1 VSKVHEGEVRCF
13 ADTGDLIV
21 LVGHARRGDRHD
33 RQAPD
38 AVVLVEVV
46 EDAQKIELPEEDV
59 SPTSR

>member
-1 VSKVHEGEVRCF
+1 
-13 ADTGDLIV
+13 V

-46 EDAQKIELPEEDV
+46 EDAQTIELPEEDV